1 MTDQIKEQISAL
13 LDGELPQNELNLLVR
28 RLERDPALRL
38 AFGRYALVGE
48 VLRAPGGALASAGF
62 AERVSVAVAAGE
74 SAAPSA
80 VADAPSAHRRRAT
93 PLIGAAVAAGA
104 LFAAVLLLVPEQAE
118 QLQPARIADAPA
130 PAAVAAAIEASGA
143 ASPTP
148 ARSQRMAA
156 YLVAH
161 GEYSTPIARRNVWT
175 GVLANDPGI
184 TRVSYEFSEAR

>member
-1 MTDQIKEQISAL
+1 M
-13 LDGELPQNELNLLVR
+13 
-28 RLERDPALRL
+28 
-38 AFGRYALVGE
+38 
-48 VLRAPGGALASAGF
+48 LRAPGGALASAGF

-80 VADAPSAHRRRAT
+80 AAAAPARYRRRAT
-93 PLIGAAVAAGA
+93 PLIGAAVAAGT
-104 LFAAVLLLVPEQAE
+104 LFAAVLLLVPEQGE
-118 QLQPARIADAPA
+118 QAQQARIIEPPA
-130 PAAVAAAIEASGA
+130 PAAAELAASGA
-143 ASPTP
+143 ASPTL

-161 GEYSTPIARRNVWT
+161 GEYSTPIGRRNVWT

>member
-28 RLERDPALRL
+28 RLERDPGLRL

-62 AERVSVAVAAGE
+62 AERVSLAVATGE
-74 SAAPSA
+74 SAAASA
-80 VADAPSAHRRRAT
+80 PAAAPARHRRRAT
-93 PLIGAAVAAGA
+93 PMIGAAVAAGTI
-104 LFAAVLLLVPEQAE
+104 FAAVLLLVPEQGQQVQQAVTVE
-118 QLQPARIADAPA
+118 APA
-130 PAAVAAAIEASGA
+130 SVAADLEATGA
-143 ASPTP
+143 ASPTL

-161 GEYSTPIARRNVWT
+161 GEYSTPIGRRNVWT

>member
-28 RLERDPALRL
+28 RLERDAALRG

-74 SAAPSA
+74 SAAPA
-80 VADAPSAHRRRAT
+80 AAAAAPVRYRRRAT
-93 PLIGAAVAAGA
+93 PLIGAAVAAGT
-104 LFAAVLLLVPEQAE
+104 LFAAVLLLVPEQGE
-118 QLQPARIADAPA
+118 QLQQARIIEPPA
-130 PAAVAAAIEASGA
+130 PAAAEPEASGA
-143 ASPTP
+143 ASPTL

-161 GEYSTPIARRNVWT
+161 GEYSTPIGRRNVWT

>member
-13 LDGELPQNELNLLVR
+13 LDGELPPNELNLLVR
-28 RLERDPALRL
+28 RLERDASLRL

-62 AERVSVAVAAGE
+62 AERVSIAVAAGE

-80 VADAPSAHRRRAT
+80 AAAAPAPHRRRAT
-93 PLIGAAVAAGA
+93 PMIGAAVAAGA
-104 LFAAVLLLVPEQAE
+104 LFAAVLLLVPGQDE
-118 QLQPARIADAPA
+118 QLRQVRTVETPTP
-130 PAAVAAAIEASGA
+130 VAADLEAPGA
-143 ASPTP
+143 ASPTL

-161 GEYSTPIARRNVWT
+161 GEYSTPIGRRNVWT